1 MAGSSRV
8 IVTGERPSASPLLG
22 RLGAPFLLQRGRLRQ
37 IGRNARGLVRP
48 HDAEFLVQLAFDV
61 GEDPGME
68 LEEVARVLAALADAL
83 AAVAEPGAA
92 LLDDVVLHR
101 QIEQVA
107 FAGDALAVEDVELDL
122 AERRGHPVLSHP
134 QAPGGSAQPLAGP
147 CCAHPAVSGA
157 VATRE
162 PYRVDP
168 PRRGWTV
175 A

>member
-122 AERRGHPVLSHP
+122 AERRSDLALHHLHP
-134 QAPGGSAQPLAGP
+134 
-147 CCAHPAVSGA
+147 PAVSDPRSAALSGA
-157 VATRE
+157 
-162 PYRVDP
+162 DP
-168 PRRGWTV
+168 ADVEALRGV
-175 A
+175 ELERLAAGSG

>member
-8 IVTGERPSASPLLG
+8 IATGERPSASPLLG

-48 HDAEFLVQLAFDV
+48 HDAELLVQLALDV

-83 AAVAEPGAA
+83 APVAEPGAA

-122 AERRGHPVLSHP
+122 AERRGPLLLLPPPPRAGSGHPP
-134 QAPGGSAQPLAGP
+134 PPPPGAAPAAGAAARGAGASRPRGAGGRGGS
-147 CCAHPAVSGA
+147 
-157 VATRE
+157 
-162 PYRVDP
+162 
-168 PRRGWTV
+168 
-175 A
+175 